1 MLKKVLGIVLLCV
14 CIPAV
19 VAGGLWLFGEQ
30 RYAWVTLCVAVL
42 ACVPFFLSFERSRAG
57 AQRLALLAVMTAL
70 SVAGRVLF
78 AAIPGFKP
86 VTALVVLTAM
96 YFGPQAGFMTGALSA
111 LLSNFYFGQG
121 PWTPMQMLAWGMV
134 GFLAGLFAKRLQK
147 SRVSLILYGA
157 FAGVLF
163 SFVMDIWTVLWWDG
177 GFNAARY
184 AAAVVSSAGFTAV
197 YAVSNVVFLLA
208 LAKPVGRV
216 FSRLQQKYGL

>member
-1 MLKKVLGIVLLCV
+1 MLKKALTVAILCV

-19 VAGGLWLFGEQ
+19 VAGGIWLFGEQ
-30 RYAWVTLCVAVL
+30 KYAWITLCVAVL
-42 ACVPFFLSFERSRAG
+42 ACVPFFLTFEKSRAG
-57 AQRLALLAVMTAL
+57 AQKLALLAVMTAL

-78 AAIPGFKP
+78 AALPGFKP

-134 GFLAGLFAKRLQK
+134 GFLAGVFAARLRK
-147 SRVSLILYGA
+147 GRVSLLLYGA
-157 FAGVLF
+157 FAGVLY
-163 SFVMDIWTVLWWDG
+163 SFVMDVWTVLWWDG

-184 AAAVVSSAGFTAV
+184 AAALLSSAGFTAV
-197 YAVSNVVFLLA
+197 YAVSNVVFLL
-208 LAKPVGRV
+208 LLSKPVGRV
-216 FSRLQQKYGL
+216 FARLQQKYGL

>member
-1 MLKKVLGIVLLCV
+1 
-14 CIPAV
+14 
-19 VAGGLWLFGEQ
+19 
-30 RYAWVTLCVAVL
+30 
-42 ACVPFFLSFERSRAG
+42 
-57 AQRLALLAVMTAL
+57 MTAL

-86 VTALVVLTAM
+86 VTALIVLTAM

-184 AAAVVSSAGFTAV
+184 AAAIVSSAGFTAV
-197 YAVSNVVFLLA
+197 YAVSNVVFLLV

-216 FSRLQQKYGL
+216 FARLQQKYGL